1 MPTKNYQVGSTVLV
15 RLYDGRKLRGEIRDI
30 VETVTGRK
38 ICVEI
43 AHMALKLDAA
53 QILKV
58 LK

>member
-1 MPTKNYQVGSTVLV
+1 MKSKNYHVGSQVLV

-38 ICVEI
+38 VHVEI
-43 AHMALKLDAA
+43 QHMALKLDAT

>member
-1 MPTKNYQVGSTVLV
+1 MKSKNYHVGSQVLV

-38 ICVEI
+38 VCVEV
-43 AHMALKLDAA
+43 AHMALKLDAT
-53 QILKV
+53 QIVKV